1 MIRADVSF
9 KFKCES
15 RTFLVITGS
24 IASQLEDFGCEILK
38 DGSKVD
44 WTRISHA
51 SITRWKSATYQVHLH
66 QLVGRS
72 CPCGGDGGHDQ
83 QEMQDQLSP
92 IEIGSFCQ
100 LQLFRQIFRQT

>member
-9 KFKCES
+9 KFKEGS
-15 RTFLVITGS
+15 HTFLVITGS
-24 IASQLEDFGCEILK
+24 IACQLEDFSCEVLK
-38 DGSKVD
+38 DCSEVD
-44 WTRISHA
+44 WTRISTA
-51 SITRWKSATYQVHLH
+51 SIDGWERATYQVHLH
-66 QLVGRS
+66 RLVGHS

-83 QEMQDQLSP
+83 QGMPDQLWP